1 MEQNMYNPGP
11 VDDLNMQSP
20 EQGGKGLSVAG
31 MVLGIV
37 SIVCCGLIGI
47 ICGIVGLVLSIVALK
62 NNRPG
67 RGMAIAGLVCSAV
80 GVVAG
85 IIYLIFYATT
95 LLPAFNFNLN
105 KF

>member
-1 MEQNMYNPGP
+1 MDQNTYNAEP
-11 VDDLNMQSP
+11 VDGMDMQP
-20 EQGGKGLSVAG
+20 PQQGGKGMSIAG

-47 ICGIVGLVLSIVALK
+47 ICGVVGLVLSIIALK
-62 NNRPG
+62 NNKPG

-85 IIYLIFYATT
+85 VIYLIFYATT
-95 LLPAFNFNLN
+95 AFPYFM
-105 KF
+105 KKM

>member
-37 SIVCCGLIGI
+37 SIACCGFIGI

-67 RGMAIAGLVCSAV
+67 RGMATAGLVCSVV
-80 GVVAG
+80 GVVIG

-95 LLPAFNFNLN
+95 LVPVLNFNMN